1 MEEIIVKTL
10 TLQLGDKLYTTG
22 RITAWQSREAFA
34 INKDML
40 KFAQRAKEM
49 DDIGESEMMEVM
61 DTLEDVSTRRA
72 NLVCEVYGNKFT
84 ADELE
89 KNLTTEE
96 IVEQLNQI
104 TYGIMGV
111 VQKN

>member
-1 MEEIIVKTL
+1 VKTL

-34 INKDML
+34 INKDAL

-49 DDIGESEMMEVM
+49 GDIGEAEMVEVL
-61 DTLEDVSTRRA
+61 DALDNVSTRRT

-89 KNLTTEE
+89 KSLSMDE
-96 IVEQLNQI
+96 IVEQVNQI